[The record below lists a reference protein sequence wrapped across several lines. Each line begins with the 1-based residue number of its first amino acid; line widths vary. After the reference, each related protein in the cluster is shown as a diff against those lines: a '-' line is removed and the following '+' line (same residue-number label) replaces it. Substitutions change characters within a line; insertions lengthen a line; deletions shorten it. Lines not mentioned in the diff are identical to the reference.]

1 LTDAAV
7 YSPLAIFTSPELA
20 ACEAPAVGLEELEAE
35 LVELDEL
42 SVAELALVD
51 ASAFDD
57 GRASEACEADE
68 SEDADEVESTAD
80 SRFSR

>member
-1 LTDAAV
+1 M
-7 YSPLAIFTSPELA
+7 AICTSLELV
-20 ACEAPAVGLEELEAE
+20 ACGAPAFGLEELEVE

-57 GRASEACEADE
+57 GSACGVSE
-68 SEDADEVESTAD
+68 T
-80 SRFSR
+80 